1 MNNQLTYDAIQQVQT
16 FRSQKYPIKISDPII
31 KLLQDG
37 VIYVYGRDKCFR
49 PLVYVDAGKFD
60 AIKKQ
65 FSADDVVDLSIM
77 IFEFLES
84 FMYVPGRIENMILI
98 IDCSNINVFTAPY
111 AMLKS
116 LMTTTQSQYKCKSR

>member
-1 MNNQLTYDAIQQVQT
+1 
-16 FRSQKYPIKISDPII
+16 
-31 KLLQDG
+31 
-37 VIYVYGRDKCFR
+37 
-49 PLVYVDAGKFD
+49 
-60 AIKKQ
+60 
-65 FSADDVVDLSIM
+65 M

-116 LMTTTQSQYKCKSR
+116 LMTTTQSQYKCKSRQIIVLNAPKTITIIWNVVKQYLDDVVRNKVGIFNNGICPDLIQMCDQR